1 MPPILL
7 LHGLFGSLSARSIV
21 SEFGDA
27 DVLTPDLIGYGA
39 NAANAPDAWTL
50 QQQADHV
57 ASWLRTRAT
66 GPVHV
71 VGHSV
76 GGAVAMLFARSYPG
90 MTRSVTSVEGNL
102 TLDDAFWSR
111 KIAEQSIAD
120 IEAEVAGFRADVAA
134 WIGRAGVPA
143 TPVAV
148 ETATAWLDNQ
158 PVSTLRAQ
166 ARAVVEAT
174 GSDAYLDGVRELS
187 ASGMPIHLLAGSRS
201 RSGWNVPAWLAS
213 AARTDRVIDGTGH
226 LMMIEKPDDFAA
238 MVCGPLAEHGV
249 PA

>member
-21 SEFGDA
+21 SEFRDV
-27 DVLTPDLIGYGA
+27 DVLTPDLIGYGV
-39 NAANAPDAWTL
+39 NAFDAPEGWTL

-57 ASWLRTRAT
+57 ASWLRTRVA

-76 GGAVAMLFARSYPG
+76 GGAVAMLFARAYPELAC
-90 MTRSVTSVEGNL
+90 SVTSVEGNL
-102 TLDDAFWSR
+102 TLSDAFWSA
-111 KIAEQSIAD
+111 KIARQSIAE
-120 IEAEVAGFRADVAA
+120 IETEVAGFRADVAA
-134 WIGRAGVPA
+134 WIGRSGVLP

-174 GSDAYLDGVRELS
+174 GSDSYLDGVRELA

-201 RSGWNVPAWLAS
+201 RSGWNVPAWLES
-213 AARTDRVIDGTGH
+213 AARTDQVVPDTGH
-226 LMMIEKPDDFAA
+226 LMMIERPERFAA
-238 MVCGPLAEHGV
+238 MVRGPLVERGAH
-249 PA
+249 A